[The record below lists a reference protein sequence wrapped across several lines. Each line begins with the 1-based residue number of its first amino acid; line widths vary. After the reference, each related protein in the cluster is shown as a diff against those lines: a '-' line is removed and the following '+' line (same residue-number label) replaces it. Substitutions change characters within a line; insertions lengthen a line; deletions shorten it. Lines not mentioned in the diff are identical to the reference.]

1 MVGANPPTINT
12 VAWTKD
18 GVISR
23 GTPSNQG
30 SKYTLMLPTLSLG
43 DDGVYELALTNQ
55 IGTGTPLSFNITV
68 NCE

>member
-1 MVGANPPTINT
+1 MVGAHPMTINT

-18 GVISR
+18 GVNSR
-23 GTPSNQG
+23 GISSNQG
-30 SKYTLMLPTLSLG
+30 SKYTLMVATLSLG
-43 DDGVYELALTNQ
+43 DEGVYELTLTNQ